1 MRWAPFEL
9 IGAAALLVPGT
20 AFYAASALS
29 LIMMGAMGT
38 LLMHQ
43 GSMSWRT
50 PLVHLVILAGI
61 ALARRRATS

>member
-1 MRWAPFEL
+1 MGAAEL

-38 LLMHQ
+38 LSCIKAQ
-43 GSMSWRT
+43 
-50 PLVHLVILAGI
+50 
-61 ALARRRATS
+61 